1 MGLKRKSALKASS
14 AVSKQK
20 KTKVLTH
27 RSKTYYLERAAEL
40 PALLATETV
49 SDLLSKVTNF

>member
-1 MGLKRKSALKASS
+1 
-14 AVSKQK
+14 VSKQK

-49 SDLLSKVTNF
+49 SDLLSKVTIF